1 MGGMWNLKKGVESL
15 EAIKKRIKM
24 GIKDRT
30 ENPRKGMK
38 KVRDEKTK
46 SGIEICMFY
55 AQSSQIA

>member
-1 MGGMWNLKKGVESL
+1 
-15 EAIKKRIKM
+15 M

-38 KVRDEKTK
+38 KVRDEKTE